1 MGWLKPFS
9 LFIFLRWRKT
19 KRKWSLLIK
28 FSFKI
33 YASIERY
40 GSYKFFIFFL
50 KFYLILGTSWQNLIA
65 CWLGSHMA
73 WQRLRGPI
81 WYPHPWISK
90 TNDSWY
96 NGKTWLSKLFK
107 RNKLQEIRGGEGERE
122 HEKRNERGGR
132 ERENKRGSKK
142 GRSEGK
148 EREKT
153 KRGSGKERKRDMLT
167 NDVMLNIFVLLGRSF

>member
-19 KRKWSLLIK
+19 ERKWSLLIK

-73 WQRLRGPI
+73 WQRLRGPT

-90 TNDSWY
+90 PMITGTMGKLGCQNSLKGTNC
-96 NGKTWLSKLFK
+96 KKL
-107 RNKLQEIRGGEGERE
+107 GGEGRE
-122 HEKRNERGGR
+122 KENMKREMRGGKR
-132 ERENKRGSKK
+132 EREQ
-142 GRSEGK
+142 
-148 EREKT
+148 EREQERT
-153 KRGSGKERKRDMLT
+153 KRGGKRERRQREG
-167 NDVMLNIFVLLGRSF
+167 VGRRGRETCWPMMWC